1 VTGAPLLSFP
11 TWPSL
16 AGLPLD
22 AMVTTRHGGVSAG
35 PYASLNLGRHV
46 GDDPSAVDE
55 NWRRAAA
62 ALGCRPDD
70 IVTATQVHGR
80 DVVVVGDPDP
90 GPLEC
95 DGLATATPG
104 VAVGVLAADC
114 ATLVIYAPDAHALTC
129 VHAGWKGTT
138 LRTAAAGV
146 DALAGLGA
154 DPARLRVGIGPTIAA
169 GRYQVGEEVAAAARD
184 CFGRDAGDA
193 LRPDG
198 TGRWT
203 FDLVTANRRVLADAG
218 VDPAHVEASPG
229 GTGPGTPYFSDRA
242 QRPCG
247 RFALLARLR

>member
-1 VTGAPLLSFP
+1 VTGAPVLSFP

-22 AMVTTRHGGVSAG
+22 AVVTTRHGGVSAG

-46 GDDPSAVDE
+46 GDDPAAVDE

-80 DVVVVGDPDP
+80 EVAVVGDTEQV
-90 GPLEC
+90 PLEC
-95 DGLATATPG
+95 DGLATATLG
-104 VAVGVLAADC
+104 VCLGVLAADC
-114 ATLVIYAPDAHALTC
+114 ATLVLYAPDAHALAC

-138 LRTAAAGV
+138 LRAAAAGV

-154 DPARLRVGIGPTIAA
+154 DPGRLRVGIGPTISAE
-169 GRYQVGEEVAAAARD
+169 RYQVGEEVAAAARD
-184 CFGRDAGDA
+184 CFGGDAGDV
-193 LRPDG
+193 LQPDG

-203 FDLVTANRRVLADAG
+203 FDLVAANRRVLADAG

>member
-1 VTGAPLLSFP
+1 MTGAPVLSFP

-22 AMVTTRHGGVSAG
+22 AVMTTRHGGVSRG

-46 GDDPSAVDE
+46 GDDPAAVDE

-62 ALGCRPDD
+62 ALGCRPADV
-70 IVTATQVHGR
+70 VTARQVHGR
-80 DVVVVGDPDP
+80 EVVVVDRPDP
-90 GPLEC
+90 GPLAC
-95 DGLATATPG
+95 DGLATATAG
-104 VAVGVLAADC
+104 VALAVMAADC
-114 ATLVIYAPDAHALTC
+114 ATLVLYAPDAHALAC

-138 LRTAAAGV
+138 LRAAAAGV
-146 DALAGLGA
+146 DALASLGA
-154 DPARLRVGIGPTIAA
+154 DPGRLRVGIGPTISAA
-169 GRYQVGEEVAAAARD
+169 RYQVGEDVADAARA
-184 CFGRDAGDA
+184 CFGGDVDDL

-203 FDLVTANRRVLADAG
+203 FDLDAANRRVLAEAG
-218 VDPAHVEASPG
+218 VDPAHVEARAG

-242 QRPCG
+242 ERPCG